1 MPNTWKGGKPQKKFP
16 PPPQAITKIELL
28 VLALLISDAAA
39 GLASR
44 LAGSLAL
51 AASAVLCAIAQV
63 ARLKRFDT
71 FHTVIPLRSRF
82 IIIDYI
88 TFF

>member
-1 MPNTWKGGKPQKKFP
+1 MPYTWKGGKPQKKFP

-28 VLALLISDAAA
+28 VLALLICDAAA

-51 AASAVLCAIAQV
+51 AASAVLCAIAQITSLNGFNMLHCDV
-63 ARLKRFDT
+63 
-71 FHTVIPLRSRF
+71 LR
-82 IIIDYI
+82 
-88 TFF
+88 